1 MGSAEHTGGRSPSRA
16 SLSLTQA
23 EGDSGGPAAAGTV
36 LGTYLRRRRQELGY
50 RLADVAPVIAGSPAK
65 ISRLER
71 GESPAKESD
80 VMRLLRHYGA
90 TPAEV
95 RAIGELLRQ
104 ASSDAWYHQFSDVV
118 PGWLNRLIGME
129 SAAVAIHTY
138 QMQYVPGLLQSA
150 DYMRAVVRLAFPDPG
165 ALQVERRVE
174 LRLQRQQI
182 LQQTDP
188 PQMVALLDEGLLMR
202 PVGGVSVLRGQLR
215 DLYNFA
221 ENRDGI
227 NIRIIPFGAAAV
239 APGAAMTYLRFPP
252 GGPDELVYL
261 EQLHGARYVSAP
273 QEVEAYKQAFIHL
286 KDIALTRTET
296 LARLEDAINR
306 LKDQEG

>member
-1 MGSAEHTGGRSPSRA
+1 MDGAERGGRAPSRRA
-16 SLSLTQA
+16 ALSLAQSD
-23 EGDSGGPAAAGTV
+23 GDSGGPAAAGTV
-36 LGTYLRRRRQELGY
+36 LGTYLRRRRLELGY
-50 RLADVAPVIAGSPAK
+50 RLQDVAPVIDSSPAK

-71 GESPAKESD
+71 GESPAKEGD

-90 TPAEV
+90 KQSEV

-104 ASSDAWYHQFSDVV
+104 ASNDAWYHQFSDVV

-129 SAAVAIHTY
+129 SAAETIHTY
-138 QMQYVPGLLQSA
+138 QMQYVPGLLQSP

-182 LQQTDP
+182 LHQAEP
-188 PQMVALLDEGLLMR
+188 PRLIALLDEGLLRR
-202 PVGGVSVLRGQLR
+202 PVGGAAVLRGQLR
-215 DLYNFA
+215 DLYNAA

-227 NIRIIPFGAAAV
+227 NIRIIPFGAEGV
-239 APGAAMTYLRFPP
+239 APGAAMTYLRFPA
-252 GGPDELVYL
+252 GGPEELVYL

-273 QEVEAYKQAFIHL
+273 AEVEAYRQTFIQL
-286 KDIALTRTET
+286 KDVSLSRTDT
-296 LARLEDAINR
+296 LACLEEAIKR
-306 LKDQEG
+306 LKDRA